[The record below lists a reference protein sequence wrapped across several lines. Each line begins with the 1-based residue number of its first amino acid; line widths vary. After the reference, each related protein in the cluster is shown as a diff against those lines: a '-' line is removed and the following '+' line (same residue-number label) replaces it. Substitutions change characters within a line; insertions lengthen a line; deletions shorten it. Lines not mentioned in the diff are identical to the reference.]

1 MRLKNKLNQPT
12 THKVDQKE
20 FGFTRVKRREVK
32 ADFNGGDVSTDAGLL
47 LLREVDRR
55 LGLTQS
61 AAKLLADARQKGKVK
76 HEAETMLRQRIFGLC
91 AGYEDLNDFDTLRD
105 DGLFQMVSESDQ
117 RLAGKCTLCRME
129 NQQGRDV
136 AVAINTLLVDQFI
149 GSKKTAPKEIIL
161 DFDATDDPIHGNQEG
176 GFFHGYYD
184 HHCFLPLFVFCE
196 GQLLVAYLRRSNQDA
211 ATHAGAI
218 LKLLVKRIRQQW
230 PRTRII
236 FRADSGFCRDRTL
249 SWCDRND
256 VWYVV
261 GIAKNEHLKDLG
273 ADLQQEAKERFEQTG
288 IKQRL
293 FQGFAYKAKSWNWM
307 RYAIHKAEHGPKGEN
322 PRFVITN
329 MDEDPQQIYDGIYC
343 PRGEMENRIKE
354 QLQLFH
360 DRTSAH
366 GWWANQWRLLL
377 SALAYTLMEALRRL
391 GLNGTELANAQCA
404 TIRLKLV
411 KIGAVVIRKARIIR
425 VHFSQAYPFQ
435 DIFAVAHQRFAP
447 G

>member
-1 MRLKNKLNQPT
+1 M
-12 THKVDQKE
+12 HQKE
-20 FGFTRVKRREVK
+20 FRFTRAKGRKVK
-32 ADFNGGDVSTDAGLL
+32 ADFEGGDVSSDGGLL
-47 LLREVDRR
+47 LIREVDKV
-55 LGLTQS
+55 LGLTAE
-61 AAKLLADARQKGKVK
+61 AAKALNDPRQRGKVK
-76 HEAETMLRQRIFGLC
+76 HPLQSMLKQRIYGLC
-91 AGYEDLNDFDTLRD
+91 AGYEDLNDFETLRD
-105 DGLFQMVSESDQ
+105 DTLFQMISESDS
-117 RLAGKCTLCRME
+117 RLAGKSTLCRLE
-129 NQQGRDV
+129 NEQGREV
-136 AVAINTLLVDQFI
+136 AVSIHSLLVEQFI
-149 GSKKTAPKEIIL
+149 ASRQEAPEEIVL

-211 ATHAGAI
+211 AAHAAAI

-236 FRADSGFCRDRTL
+236 FRADSGFCRDRIL

-273 ADLQQEAKERFEQTG
+273 AELQQEARERFEQTG
-288 IKQRL
+288 TKQRL
-293 FQGFAYKAKSWNWM
+293 FQGFAYKAKSWRWM
-307 RYAIHKAEHGPKGEN
+307 RYATHKAEHGPKGEN

-329 MDEDPQQIYDGIYC
+329 IDAGPQEIYDGIYC

-391 GLNGTELANAQCA
+391 GLKGTELAKAQCA
-404 TIRLKLV
+404 TIRLKLI
-411 KIGAVVIRKARIIR
+411 KIGTVIVKKARVIRL
-425 VHFSQAYPFQ
+425 HLSQAYPYQ
-435 DIFAVAHQRFAP
+435 QIFARLHQQFAP

>member
-61 AAKLLADARQKGKVK
+61 AAKLLADARQRGKVK

>member
-1 MRLKNKLNQPT
+1 
-12 THKVDQKE
+12 VDQKE
-20 FGFTRVKRREVK
+20 FGFTRVNRREVK
-32 ADFNGGDVSTDAGLL
+32 ADFNGGDVSSDAGLL

-61 AAKLLADARQKGKVK
+61 AAKVLADPRQKGKIR
-76 HEAETMLRQRIFGLC
+76 HEAETMVRQRVFGLC

-105 DGLFQMVSESDQ
+105 DGLFQMVSESDKQ
-117 RLAGKCTLCRME
+117 LAGKCTLCRME
-129 NQQGRDV
+129 NQQGREV
-136 AVAINTLLVDQFI
+136 AVAMNTLLVDQFI
-149 GSKKTAPKEIIL
+149 ASKKHAPKEIIL

-273 ADLQQEAKERFEQTG
+273 AQLQQEAKERFDQTG
-288 IKQRL
+288 TKQRL
-293 FQGFAYKAKSWNWM
+293 FQGFAYKAKSWKWM
-307 RYAIHKAEHGPKGEN
+307 RWAVHKAEHGPKGDN

-329 MDEDPQQIYDGIYC
+329 IDADPREIYDGIYC

-391 GLNGTELANAQCA
+391 GLKGTELAKAQCA
-404 TIRLKLV
+404 NIRLKLV
-411 KIGAVVIRKARIIR
+411 KIGAIIIRKARVIR
-425 VHFSQAYPFQ
+425 VHFSQAYPYQ
-435 DIFAVAHQRFAP
+435 DIFAVAHRRFAP